1 MPADTTSPR
10 VPAGPRVPRPVAAFL
25 VLANREG
32 VMRRLRA
39 RYGDAFSI
47 HLPVFGRSVI
57 VSSPELCKQMFTAP
71 NDVLVFGD
79 DSPLGQVLGPGSLF
93 SLDGKEHIRERRLL
107 LPPFH
112 GESIERYRELIAE
125 IALREVGRWP
135 LGRTFALRPR
145 MQAITLEVILRAV
158 FGITEAARL
167 ERLRVLLPELLAR
180 STTLMWLPVMQR
192 RFGRWSPA
200 RRFERV
206 RDAIDELLYDE
217 IRRRRESGATG
228 DDVLSILLA
237 ATDEDGNGLSD
248 AELRDE
254 LMTAVTAGHE
264 TTATGLSWT
273 FDLLL
278 HHPAVLERLEES
290 LAAGEDEYLDAVVKE
305 SLRVRPVVA
314 DVARVVTRPV
324 EIAGHQLPS
333 GTMVV
338 PAISAVHRYA
348 NRYPQPFEFRP
359 ERFLEG
365 QPEPYTWIPFGGGTR
380 RCVGAAFAQL
390 EMKVAIPTI
399 LGAARLE
406 SASDQQEHSRLHN
419 VTLIPPKGVKVR
431 LVERRPAPG
440 RDFARQEE
448 PAPAAPS

>member
-1 MPADTTSPR
+1 MTRSALPPGPSSPGIVQTLRSARDFEGYMARCGRRYGSVYTIRFVGLGNLVYLTDPADIKE
-10 VPAGPRVPRPVAAFL
+10 V
-25 VLANREG
+25 
-32 VMRRLRA
+32 
-39 RYGDAFSI
+39 
-47 HLPVFGRSVI
+47 
-57 VSSPELCKQMFTAP
+57 FTADP
-71 NDVLVFGD
+71 DLFRAGEANQMLEPV
-79 DSPLGQVLGPGSLF
+79 LGQNSVLL
-93 SLDGKEHIRERRLL
+93 LDGERHLRRRRLL

-112 GESIERYRELIAE
+112 GESIERYRELIGE
-125 IALREVGRWP
+125 ITLREVGRWP

-145 MQAITLEVILRAV
+145 MQEITLEVILRAV
-158 FGITEAARL
+158 FGISEAARL
-167 ERLRVLLPELLAR
+167 ERLRVLLPELLTR
-180 STTLMWLPVMQR
+180 SSALMWLPIMQR

-217 IRRRRESGATG
+217 IGRRRESGPTG
-228 DDVLSILLA
+228 DDVLSILLGA
-237 ATDEDGNGLSD
+237 NDEDGRGLTD
-248 AELRDE
+248 TELRDE

-264 TTATGLSWT
+264 TTATAMSWT

-278 HHPAVLERLEES
+278 HHPAVLERLEAS
-290 LAAGEDEYLDAVVKE
+290 LAADDDTYLDAVVKE

-314 DVARVVTRPV
+314 DVGRVLSRPAAV
-324 EIAGHQLPS
+324 AGYELPA

-338 PAISAVHRYA
+338 PAITAVHRYA
-348 NRYPQPFEFRP
+348 NRYPEPFEFRP

-399 LGAARLE
+399 LSAARLE
-406 SASDQQEHSRLHN
+406 PAADRPERSRLHN
-419 VTLIPPKGVKVR
+419 VTLVPPKGVRVR

-440 RDFARQEE
+440 RDFAHQEA
-448 PAPAAPS
+448 PAPAAGT

>member
-1 MPADTTSPR
+1 MRTALPPGPSSPPIVQTLR
-10 VPAGPRVPRPVAAFL
+10 TMRDF
-25 VLANREG
+25 EG
-32 VMRRLRA
+32 YMTRCVR
-39 RYGDAFSI
+39 RYGSVFTIRFVGLGNLVYLTDPEDVKAVFTGDPD
-47 HLPVFGRSVI
+47 LFRAGEANQMLEPV
-57 VSSPELCKQMFTAP
+57 
-71 NDVLVFGD
+71 
-79 DSPLGQVLGPGSLF
+79 LGQNSVLLI
-93 SLDGKEHIRERRLL
+93 DGEQHLRRRRVL

-112 GESIERYRELIAE
+112 GDSIERYRELIAE